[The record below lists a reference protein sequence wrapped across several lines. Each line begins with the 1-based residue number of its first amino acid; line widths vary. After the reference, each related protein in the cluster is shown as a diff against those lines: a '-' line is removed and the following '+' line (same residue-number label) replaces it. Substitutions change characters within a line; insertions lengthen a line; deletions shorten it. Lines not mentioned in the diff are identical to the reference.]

1 LRCAKQSSTST
12 TAGVSMRC
20 RVMRRTF
27 LAWVRTAIAVIAF
40 GFLVERF
47 DLFLQELIGRSVSL
61 PVDSIAPTP
70 DCLKFDGRGPL
81 TPCQK

>member
-40 GFLVERF
+40 GFLAERF

-61 PVDSIAPTP
+61 PVAQLRRHLIVSSLMAA
-70 DCLKFDGRGPL
+70 GP
-81 TPCQK
+81 